1 MRKTL
6 LFSILFTIGTITV
19 NASQTDRE
27 AYSAMM
33 QEKYGAGANEK
44 KYQQQDQY
52 RNGSGEG
59 RGQGK
64 QMRKRD
70 GSGGGNGKHGKR

>member
-1 MRKTL
+1 MKKTL
-6 LFSILFTIGTITV
+6 FISILFAIGTMAA
-19 NASQTDRE
+19 NATQMDRE